1 MLTQYILL
9 KVRQSALFSNTQ
21 VAYLFSQNLNKDA
34 TLQTLKYINHPVKLN
49 GTVRGPHLPK
59 TFTRVYLYSLRV
71 TPLTLGLITQH
82 KVYI

>member
-59 TFTRVYLYSLRV
+59 TFTRVL
-71 TPLTLGLITQH
+71 PLLTESHPIDAGTDRTA
-82 KVYI
+82 